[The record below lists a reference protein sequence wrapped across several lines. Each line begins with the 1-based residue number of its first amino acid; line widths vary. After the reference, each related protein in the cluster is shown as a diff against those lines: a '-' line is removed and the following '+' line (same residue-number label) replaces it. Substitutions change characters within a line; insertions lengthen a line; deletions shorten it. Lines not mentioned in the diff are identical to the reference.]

1 MLGCGFCGIKE
12 PAMKYTTLTHAT
24 TILLAAL
31 LAGAPITL
39 AQQPASKSL
48 MPAPAVAVKLQTPA
62 ILPYNDSKTKVA
74 LDGHLASLKTA
85 LQMSPEQKAL
95 WLPVQAVIRDINK
108 DLYQRR
114 KEREVTPPPAGV
126 LDALGRIADSEER
139 RAKDL
144 RRFIDAA
151 KVFAASLTGAQLERF
166 PQFLGMID
174 NSGPYESTGQQLI
187 FELLE

>member
-1 MLGCGFCGIKE
+1 
-12 PAMKYTTLTHAT
+12 MKYSASTHVAMLLLGT
-24 TILLAAL
+24 LLAR
-31 LAGAPITL
+31 APIVAL
-39 AQQPASKSL
+39 AQQPASKSPL
-48 MPAPAVAVKLQTPA
+48 SMPAPAVAAKPQTPP
-62 ILPYNDSKTKVA
+62 IIPYSDSKTKVT

-85 LQMSPEQKAL
+85 LQMSSEQKAL

-108 DLYQRR
+108 DVYQRR
-114 KEREVTPPPAGV
+114 KEREAMPPAASV
-126 LDALGRIADSEER
+126 LDALGRIADSEEK

-151 KVFAASLTGAQLERF
+151 KVFAASLTDAQRERI

-174 NSGPYESTGQQLI
+174 NSGPNEPTGQQLI

>member
-1 MLGCGFCGIKE
+1 MFCGNKE
-12 PAMKYTTLTHAT
+12 PAMKYSGFTHAAM
-24 TILLAAL
+24 ILLGAL
-31 LAGAPITL
+31 LAEVPIITL
-39 AQQPASKSL
+39 AQQPASKSPL
-48 MPAPAVAVKLQTPA
+48 SMPAPDVAAKPHTSTIV
-62 ILPYNDSKTKVA
+62 PYNDSKTKVT

-108 DLYQRR
+108 DVYQRR
-114 KEREVTPPPAGV
+114 KEREAMLPAAGV
-126 LDALGRIADSEER
+126 LEALGRIADSEEE

-144 RRFIDAA
+144 RRFINVA
-151 KVFAASLTGAQLERF
+151 KVFAASLTDAQRERF

-174 NSGPYESTGQQLI
+174 NSGPDESTGQKLI